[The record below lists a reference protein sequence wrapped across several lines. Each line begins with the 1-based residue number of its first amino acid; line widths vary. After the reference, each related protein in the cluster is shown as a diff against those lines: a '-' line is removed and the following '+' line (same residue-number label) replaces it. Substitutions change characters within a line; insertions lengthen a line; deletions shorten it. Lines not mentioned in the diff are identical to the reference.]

1 MMQHSFTLMWN
12 QKRKYGFILL
22 ELFVIF
28 VVIFMTTIYM
38 IDNVTRYFQ
47 GTGRDISQVYFMNI
61 SHEGTGEVTALD
73 HFEKV
78 RQRIAQME
86 HVQDVSLSYQ
96 ASPYV
101 SGYTIKTFHHGENLS
116 NALLCYADPY
126 FSSVFRTN
134 LRAGKWY
141 TSEDVGKGVEIPVV
155 INHNLAVQ
163 LFGEEDPI
171 GKSLKQGDERY
182 VVQGVLEHY
191 KRQDFESE
199 GKSVFVPLYYRRPH
213 QNMAIDLM
221 VRHEEGFFPEP
232 KNYAEAVFS
241 VFSHD
246 QFRITRSTRL
256 QALKQQSNSNTSGD
270 MLFVS
275 LIVGFLLFNLV
286 LGLVGIL
293 GYHVNQRI
301 SEMGI
306 RRAVGSTR
314 PKVRGLIFM
323 EMLVL
328 TLMATIPALLLVV
341 QIPALELMPMSW
353 RLFIQGMLA
362 SLAIIAIFVSISV
375 MYPGIVASK
384 IRPAVAL
391 KEE

>member
-1 MMQHSFTLMWN
+1 MMQHSFKLMWN

-38 IDNVTRYFQ
+38 IDNMTKYFQ
-47 GTGRDISQVYFMNI
+47 GTGTNIERVYFMKI
-61 SHEGTGEVTALD
+61 HQTGEESNVD
-73 HFEKV
+73 PGFDKI
-78 RQRIAQME
+78 RQRLAQSE
-86 HVQDVSLSYQ
+86 FVREASLSHQ

-101 SGYTIKTFHHGENLS
+101 SGYSTRTFHHGENLTKAS
-116 NALLCYADPY
+116 FCVADSWFP
-126 FSSVFRTN
+126 SVLQPELKSGRWFRPDERT
-134 LRAGKWY
+134 RGI
-141 TSEDVGKGVEIPVV
+141 EIPAV
-155 INHNLAVQ
+155 INQKLAAK
-163 LFGEEDPI
+163 LFPGQDPI
-171 GKSLKQGDERY
+171 GKTIQDDGHRY
-182 VVQGVLEHY
+182 VVQGVIDQY
-191 KRQDFESE
+191 KRRDFRSE
-199 GKSVFVPLYYRRPH
+199 GSTLFIPFSHWYRPNRGSV
-213 QNMAIDLM
+213 DLLI
-221 VRHEEGFFPEP
+221 RYPEGAFPKP
-232 KNYAEAVFS
+232 RKYAEVVFS
-241 VFSHD
+241 VLPREHF
-246 QFRITRSTRL
+246 QITQSARL
-256 QALKQQSNSNTSGD
+256 EAVKQQSNSNTSGD
-270 MLFVS
+270 MLFVT
-275 LIVGFLLFNLV
+275 LIVGFLLFNLM

-314 PKVRGLIFM
+314 RKVRGLIFL

-328 TLMATIPALLLVV
+328 TLMATIPALFLVV

-353 RLFIQGMLA
+353 GLFIQGMLV

-384 IRPAVAL
+384 IRPALAL

>member
-1 MMQHSFTLMWN
+1 MMRHSFKLMWN

-38 IDNVTRYFQ
+38 IDNLSKYFQ
-47 GTGRDISQVYFMNI
+47 GTGTNIDRVYYMKISQTN
-61 SHEGTGEVTALD
+61 EGNDIHVD
-73 HFEKV
+73 FNKI
-78 RQRIAQME
+78 RQRLAQMKSVE
-86 HVQDVSLSYQ
+86 EASFSYQ
-96 ASPYV
+96 AAPYAL
-101 SGYTIKTFHHGENLS
+101 GYSSRTFHYGENLS
-116 NALLCYADPY
+116 KASLCIADSWFP
-126 FSSVFRTN
+126 SVLQPELKSGRWFRADEMT
-134 LRAGKWY
+134 AGRY
-141 TSEDVGKGVEIPVV
+141 IPAV
-155 INHNLAVQ
+155 INQKLASK
-163 LFGEEDPI
+163 LFPGQDPI
-171 GKSLKQGDERY
+171 GKTIQDEENSY
-182 VVQGVLEHY
+182 VVEGMLGQY
-191 KRQDFESE
+191 KRRDFWSE
-199 GKSVFVPLYYRRPH
+199 GYVLFVPFSHWYQHNRGSV
-213 QNMAIDLM
+213 DLLISYP
-221 VRHEEGFFPEP
+221 ENAFPKP
-232 KNYAEAVFS
+232 RKYAEVVFS
-241 VFSHD
+241 VLPRE
-246 QFRITRSTRL
+246 QFQIVDSSRL
-256 QALKQQSNSNTSGD
+256 EAVKQQTNSNTSGD
-270 MLFVS
+270 MLFVV
-275 LIVGFLLFNLV
+275 LIVGFLLFNLM

-328 TLMATIPALLLVV
+328 TFMATIPALLLVV

-353 RLFIQGMLA
+353 SLFIQGMLV
-362 SLAIIAIFVSISV
+362 SMAIIAIFVSISV